1 MLSFKQFFITENLR
15 ASTEKENAIIKDY
28 QSGLSIKDIMGKHNI
43 KSHKTIYDI
52 LGRNGLKKQNRT
64 RHDDIKNQIISTY
77 QQGIANNN
85 PEDTNLTKLAQRF
98 NSSVR
103 TVGGILRQSGFVTA
117 RKNFTQHGN
126 VLQHSQQ
133 KISPAQ
139 IEYINNL
146 ISKRDSEKVFEYS
159 GDVIHKMVNNHIDA
173 HPELN
178 WYKLTDKR
186 SVFVYIQKW
195 QKANL
200 EPGETRMDY
209 GVKSSLGIPR
219 YRKTGLPNHKGT
231 RQQGFGA
238 LGPKDPSYRAVMGR
252 AQDINDQY
260 YQVK

>member
-1 MLSFKQFFITENLR
+1 MRNQYKIL
-15 ASTEKENAIIKDY
+15 AEKYELV
-28 QSGLSIKDIMGKHNI
+28 QESR
-43 KSHKTIYDI
+43 
-52 LGRNGLKKQNRT
+52 GRPPIS
-64 RHDDIKNQIISTY
+64 DDIKNQIIRIY

-98 NSSVR
+98 NTSVR
-103 TVGGILRQSGFVTA
+103 TVGSVLRQSGFVTA
-117 RKNFTQHGN
+117 RKNFTQFGN
-126 VLQHSQQ
+126 VIQHGRQ
-133 KISPAQ
+133 KIPPAQ

-146 ISKRDSEKVFEYS
+146 ISKRDSEEVFEYS
-159 GDVIHKMVNNHIDA
+159 GDVILKMVNNHIDA

-231 RQQGFGA
+231 RQQSTGP
-238 LGPKDPSYRAVMGR
+238 LGTNDPSYRTAMGR
-252 AQDINDQY
+252 AQDINDQD
-260 YQVK
+260 YQIS